1 MITSASSIF
10 RALNLPF
17 FKTLKCCHTSYK
29 FSFMGLKYH
38 FLTESPKESKS
49 GVAYDVILAPAT
61 NAEGTPRPASPPKE
75 RPLSQE
81 IIDKKL
87 EDAEKRRLVS
97 I

>member
-1 MITSASSIF
+1 MYYF
-10 RALNLPF
+10 FNL
-17 FKTLKCCHTSYK
+17 
-29 FSFMGLKYH
+29 
-38 FLTESPKESKS
+38 ESPKESKS

-61 NAEGTPRPASPPKE
+61 KTEGTPRPSSPPKE

-97 I
+97 AYIDISQGSTCSGSCYQPTGYA